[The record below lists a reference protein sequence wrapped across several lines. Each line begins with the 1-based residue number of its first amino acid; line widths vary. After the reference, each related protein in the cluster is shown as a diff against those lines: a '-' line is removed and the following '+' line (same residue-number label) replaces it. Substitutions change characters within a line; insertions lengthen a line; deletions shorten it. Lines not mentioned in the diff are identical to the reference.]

1 MNPLPGKNEW
11 DSAKSTTLAGL
22 SGKSEEKSAELR
34 LSGTHTQ
41 QLPILN
47 AASQFGAKL
56 VQFAVKPMAERESR
70 SPVISKKVLAAMEGD
85 PDPAASLAGIRNL
98 LVGPTRNLHNA
109 MFEEVVTILE
119 ESDREVQ
126 QALRSLGRKFESL
139 SHVTDELVSA
149 SLEGKDEG
157 RQQSEHFQ
165 KELQKSASSQQ
176 EMLSEM
182 FLVIDAKIEDLTMQV
197 DTKIRALTEKMEAD
211 MREAIAQ
218 QDRKIRE
225 LEARCLAN
233 TNKGAEDLE
242 ARLERLEKRSNT
254 EKDDLSE
261 AFAGG
266 LSSIAERL
274 KAMRAS

>member
-11 DSAKSTTLAGL
+11 DSAKSAPLAGL
-22 SGKSEEKSAELR
+22 DGKSEEKPAELR

-41 QLPILN
+41 QLPFLN
-47 AASQFGAKL
+47 VASQFGAKL
-56 VQFAVKPMAERESR
+56 VQFAVKPVAERESR

-149 SLEGKDEG
+149 SLDGKDET
-157 RQQSEHFQ
+157 RQQAEHFH
-165 KELQKSASSQQ
+165 KELQKSASSHQ

-182 FLVIDAKIEDLTMQV
+182 FLVIDAKIEELTRQV
-197 DTKIRALTEKMEAD
+197 SKKIDALAERVETDRRASA
-211 MREAIAQ
+211 AQ
-218 QDRKIRE
+218 QDLRMQE
-225 LEARCLAN
+225 LEAKFLVN
-233 TNKGAEDLE
+233 SKKTNEDHA
-242 ARLERLEKRSNT
+242 ARLELLEKKSSS

-261 AFAGG
+261 VFAGG
-266 LSSIAERL
+266 FSSIADRL
-274 KAMRAS
+274 KALREG

>member
-11 DSAKSTTLAGL
+11 DSAKSAPLAGL
-22 SGKSEEKSAELR
+22 DGKSEEKPAELR

-41 QLPILN
+41 QLPFLN
-47 AASQFGAKL
+47 VASQFGAKL
-56 VQFAVKPMAERESR
+56 VQFAVKPVAERESR
-70 SPVISKKVLAAMEGD
+70 SPVISKKVLAAMQGD

-149 SLEGKDEG
+149 SLDGKDET
-157 RQQSEHFQ
+157 RQQAEHFH
-165 KELQKSASSQQ
+165 KELQKSASSHQ

-182 FLVIDAKIEDLTMQV
+182 FLVIDAKIEELTRQV
-197 DTKIRALTEKMEAD
+197 SKKIDALAERVETDRRASA
-211 MREAIAQ
+211 AQ
-218 QDRKIRE
+218 QDLRMQE
-225 LEARCLAN
+225 LEAKFLVN
-233 TNKGAEDLE
+233 SKKTNEDHA
-242 ARLERLEKRSNT
+242 ARLELLEKKSSS

-261 AFAGG
+261 VFAGG
-266 LSSIAERL
+266 FSSIADRL
-274 KAMRAS
+274 KALREG

>member
-11 DSAKSTTLAGL
+11 DSAKSAPLAGL
-22 SGKSEEKSAELR
+22 DGKSEEKPAELR

-41 QLPILN
+41 QLPFLN
-47 AASQFGAKL
+47 VASQFGAKL
-56 VQFAVKPMAERESR
+56 VQFAVKPVAERESR
-70 SPVISKKVLAAMEGD
+70 SPVISKKVLAAMQGD

-149 SLEGKDEG
+149 SLDGKDET
-157 RQQSEHFQ
+157 RQQAEHFH
-165 KELQKSASSQQ
+165 KELQKSASSHQ

-182 FLVIDAKIEDLTMQV
+182 FLVIDAKIEELTRQV
-197 DTKIRALTEKMEAD
+197 SKKIDALAERVETDRRASA
-211 MREAIAQ
+211 AQ
-218 QDRKIRE
+218 QDLRMQE
-225 LEARCLAN
+225 LEAKFLAN
-233 TNKGAEDLE
+233 SKKTNEDHA
-242 ARLERLEKRSNT
+242 ARLELLEKKSSS

-261 AFAGG
+261 VFAGG
-266 LSSIAERL
+266 FSSIADRL
-274 KAMRAS
+274 KALREG

>member
-11 DSAKSTTLAGL
+11 DSAKSAPLAGL
-22 SGKSEEKSAELR
+22 DGKSEEKPAELR

-41 QLPILN
+41 QLPFLN

-56 VQFAVKPMAERESR
+56 VQFAVKPVAERESR

-149 SLEGKDEG
+149 SLDGKDET
-157 RQQSEHFQ
+157 RQQAEHFH
-165 KELQKSASSQQ
+165 KELQKSASSHQ

-182 FLVIDAKIEDLTMQV
+182 FLVIDAKIEELTRQV
-197 DTKIRALTEKMEAD
+197 SKKIDALAERVETDRRASA
-211 MREAIAQ
+211 AQ
-218 QDRKIRE
+218 QDLRMQE
-225 LEARCLAN
+225 LEAKCLAN
-233 TNKGAEDLE
+233 SKKTNEDHA
-242 ARLERLEKRSNT
+242 ARLELLEKKSSS

-261 AFAGG
+261 VFAGG
-266 LSSIAERL
+266 FSSIADRL
-274 KAMRAS
+274 KALREG